1 MGYFLHRLTRKPL
14 HVSPKLSL
22 LLTAG
27 AQLAASDLQTAMTSG
42 SSAGMD
48 QLTPMPGG
56 LGRSSPSA
64 SSKIGE
70 LPNKPLSSM
79 PTTPPSNASNFP
91 TPISSNSRKGMGRG
105 LQLGSSTKGHVNG
118 DPIADF
124 ARDLED
130 EMRMPVTA
138 GGDNPW
144 GNDDLMDINADEDD
158 WSMPCPFFTRPE
170 ME

>member
-1 MGYFLHRLTRKPL
+1 
-14 HVSPKLSL
+14 
-22 LLTAG
+22 
-27 AQLAASDLQTAMTSG
+27 
-42 SSAGMD
+42 
-48 QLTPMPGG
+48 
-56 LGRSSPSA
+56 
-64 SSKIGE
+64 
-70 LPNKPLSSM
+70 
-79 PTTPPSNASNFP
+79 
-91 TPISSNSRKGMGRG
+91 MGRG